1 MVVELYDPQ
10 PTTSDV
16 VERPQRSIT
25 FSLGKRLFHDRR
37 ADMTSH
43 PLKGLIERTG
53 LQSVSR
59 AAQDLQEN
67 SLATTSAIMP

>member
-1 MVVELYDPQ
+1 MVVELYNPK
-10 PTTSDV
+10 PTRSAV
-16 VERPQRSIT
+16 VERPQRSTI

-37 ADMTSH
+37 ADMTSQ
-43 PLKGLIERTG
+43 PPKGLIERTG